1 MVQMLPGLQGLI
13 SLNLLY
19 NCEIL
24 FQKEL
29 EFLVCAPFVLDWGL
43 ILL

>member
-1 MVQMLPGLQGLI
+1 MFPGLQGFI
-13 SLNLLY
+13 SLNVLY
-19 NCEIL
+19 NCEIP

-29 EFLVCAPFVLDWGL
+29 EFLVCASFVPDRGL